1 MRSLARLTAH
11 VALSLHTRE
20 LKCRVV
26 LSAAHG
32 SWMAVF
38 LPWLSGMPPDIM
50 NTLFYGAVLSILLR

>member
-1 MRSLARLTAH
+1 MRSLVRLTAH

-32 SWMAVF
+32 SWVSVF
-38 LPWLSGMPPDIM
+38 PPGLSGMPPDIM
-50 NTLFYGAVLSILLR
+50 DTVFYGAVLSILLK